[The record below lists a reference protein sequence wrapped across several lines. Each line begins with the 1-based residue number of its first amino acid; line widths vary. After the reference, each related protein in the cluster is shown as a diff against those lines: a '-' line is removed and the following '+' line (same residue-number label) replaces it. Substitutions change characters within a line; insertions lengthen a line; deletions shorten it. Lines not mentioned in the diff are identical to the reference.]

1 MLLPA
6 RMKRVEIIV
15 HKDHYDPVMRYL
27 REARV
32 LELLDV
38 KDMIRGYDGAVSPC
52 PTSERLYRL
61 VTLSSK
67 IGSLTNMVRSSSNT
81 AAPVQVTGS
90 LTEDQIREIESR
102 VSSLE
107 AEVTTLS
114 SEIQGAEKIA
124 QFADTGLGVSV
135 KEIMKITDIN
145 APEGR
150 HRLEEIIFRILDTL
164 SPPEI
169 EQAVA
174 LGQVIQ
180 RKDVSESIRR
190 AITEQVAHTVA
201 AHRGEAAV
209 VETLS
214 QALDLKIV
222 PGSTAKT
229 LRFEPESR
237 VERSRE
243 LAIRLNLKLKEL
255 ASRNSERL
263 QVDGELVNA
272 ERVLEEAKGL
282 CGKTESTY
290 VIEGWLP
297 ANRIPELQEKL
308 SKVSDGH
315 CVVQDW
321 SGRGSPTLLRNPR
334 GTGLFERLTLGFG
347 TPISTEIDPTVLWV
361 VTYPLFF
368 GLMFGDVGHGLL
380 VFVISAMLLYVKRK
394 GTRFPE
400 QSFAGL
406 GSLFNMILDG
416 SGLLMLGGAAAIVF
430 GLLYGTFMGSE
441 EWFMELTKLPGP
453 LWFNP
458 FKQPT
463 TLLKVSIII
472 GIAHVSSGLILDV
485 VNKIRNRE
493 YDELLAGPG
502 IWLWF
507 YLTLGYLILAHGFGL
522 VSYVLSNLL
531 IVLAML
537 GTPAVLM
544 LVAKVRIEGPFEGI
558 GHWMESM
565 FASISHTISYI
576 RIMAM
581 KMIHDVFSLLFLGIL
596 FGTPI
601 YLGAPVFAL
610 LTIIMI
616 LVLEAAFVFLQDLRL
631 HWVEWF
637 LKFYSGSGMAFK
649 PFGIQRTYTS
659 VSAALQPFGL
669 ARPRAG

>member
-6 RMKRVEIIV
+6 KMKRVEIIV

-52 PTSERLYRL
+52 PTSDRLYRL
-61 VTLSSK
+61 VTLGSK
-67 IGSLTNMVRSSSNT
+67 IGNLTNTLQLTPNT
-81 AAPVQVTGS
+81 ARPVQVSGS
-90 LTEDQIREIESR
+90 LAEDQIRDIEGR

-107 AEVTTLS
+107 AELTTLS
-114 SEIQGAEKIA
+114 SEIQAAEKIT
-124 QFADTGLGVSV
+124 QFADTGLGVSI

-150 HRLEEIIFRILDTL
+150 HRLEEIVSRILDTL
-164 SPPEI
+164 APPEI
-169 EQAVA
+169 QQAVA
-174 LGQVIQ
+174 LGQTIN
-180 RKDVSESIRR
+180 RKDVGSSIRR
-190 AITEQVAHTVA
+190 AITEQVAHAVT
-201 AHRGEAAV
+201 AHQGEAAV
-209 VETLS
+209 IKTLS
-214 QALDLKIV
+214 QALALKII
-222 PGSTAKT
+222 PGSTAKS

-237 VERSRE
+237 VEKSRD
-243 LAIRLNLKLKEL
+243 LAIELNLKVKEL
-255 ASRNSERL
+255 ASRNSEWL
-263 QVDGELVNA
+263 QVDGERVNA

-297 ANRIPELQEKL
+297 ANIIPELQQKL
-308 SKVSDGH
+308 GKVSDGH

-321 SGRGSPTLLRNPR
+321 SKRGSPTLLRNPR

-347 TPISTEIDPTVLWV
+347 TPTSSEIDPTVLWT

-380 VFVISAMLLYVKRK
+380 VFVVSAMLLYAKRR
-394 GTRFPE
+394 GTRYPE
-400 QSFAGL
+400 QSFGGL

-441 EWFMELTKLPGP
+441 QWFVELTKLPGP

-463 TLLKVSIII
+463 KLLKVSIII
-472 GIAHVSSGLILDV
+472 GIVHVSSGLILDI
-485 VNKIRNRE
+485 VNKVRNRE

-502 IWLWF
+502 LWLWF
-507 YLTLGYLILAHGFGL
+507 YLTFGYLILAHGFRL
-522 VSYVLSNLL
+522 ISYVLSNLP

-537 GTPAVLM
+537 GIPAVLM
-544 LVAKVRIEGPFEGI
+544 LVAKARIEGPFEGV

-581 KMIHDVFSLLFLGIL
+581 KMIHDVFSILFLGIL
-596 FGTPI
+596 FATPI
-601 YLGAPVFAL
+601 YIGAPVFAL

-637 LKFYSGSGMAFK
+637 LKFYSGSGVAFK
-649 PFGIQRTYTS
+649 PFGIQRTFTS
-659 VSAALQPFGL
+659 VSTTL
-669 ARPRAG
+669 

>member
-6 RMKRVEIIV
+6 KMKRVEIIV

-38 KDMIRGYDGAVSPC
+38 KDMIKGYDGAVSPC

-61 VTLSSK
+61 VTLGSK
-67 IGSLTNMVRSSSNT
+67 IGNLTNTLQLSPNT
-81 AAPVQVTGS
+81 AGPVQVSGS
-90 LTEDQIREIESR
+90 LAEDQIRDIEGR

-107 AEVTTLS
+107 AELTALS
-114 SEIQGAEKIA
+114 SEIQAAEKITH
-124 QFADTGLGVSV
+124 FADTGLGVSI
-135 KEIMKITDIN
+135 KEIMKITGIN

-150 HRLEEIIFRILDTL
+150 HRLEEIVSRILDTL
-164 SPPEI
+164 APPEI

-174 LGQVIQ
+174 LGHTID
-180 RKDVSESIRR
+180 RKDVGASIRR
-190 AITEQVAHTVA
+190 AITEQVAHAVA
-201 AHRGEAAV
+201 AHQGEAAV
-209 VETLS
+209 IKTLS
-214 QALDLKIV
+214 QALALKIV
-222 PGSTAKT
+222 PGSTAKA

-237 VERSRE
+237 VEKSRD
-243 LAIRLNLKLKEL
+243 LAIDLNLKVKEL
-255 ASRNSERL
+255 ASRNSEWL
-263 QVDGELVNA
+263 QVDGERVNA

-297 ANRIPELQEKL
+297 ANIIPELQQKL
-308 SKVSDGH
+308 GKVSDGH

-321 SGRGSPTLLRNPR
+321 SKRGSPTLLRNPR
-334 GTGLFERLTLGFG
+334 GTGLFQRLTLGFG
-347 TPISTEIDPTVLWV
+347 TPTSSEIDPTVLWT

-380 VFVISAMLLYVKRK
+380 VFVVSAMLLYAKRR
-394 GTRFPE
+394 GTRYPE
-400 QSFAGL
+400 QSFGGL

-441 EWFMELTKLPGP
+441 QWFVELTKLPSP

-463 TLLKVSIII
+463 KLLKVSIII
-472 GIAHVSSGLILDV
+472 GIAHVSSGLILDI
-485 VNKIRNRE
+485 VNKVRNRE

-502 IWLWF
+502 LWLWF
-507 YLTLGYLILAHGFGL
+507 YLTFGYLILAHGFRL
-522 VSYVLSNLL
+522 ISYVLTNLP

-537 GTPAVLM
+537 GIPALLM
-544 LVAKVRIEGPFEGI
+544 LVAKARIEGPFEGV

-581 KMIHDVFSLLFLGIL
+581 KMIHDVFSILFLGIL
-596 FGTPI
+596 FATPI
-601 YLGAPVFAL
+601 YIGAPVFAL

-616 LVLEAAFVFLQDLRL
+616 LVLETAFVFLQDLRL

-637 LKFYSGSGMAFK
+637 LKFYSGSGVAFK
-649 PFGIQRTYTS
+649 PFGIQRTFTS
-659 VSAALQPFGL
+659 VSTIL
-669 ARPRAG
+669 

>member
-6 RMKRVEIIV
+6 KMKRVEIIV

-38 KDMIRGYDGAVSPC
+38 KDMIKGYNGAVSPC

-61 VTLSSK
+61 VTLGSK
-67 IGSLTNMVRSSSNT
+67 IGNLTNTLQLGSST
-81 AAPVQVTGS
+81 AGPVQVSGS
-90 LTEDQIREIESR
+90 LAEDQIRDIEGR

-107 AEVTTLS
+107 TELTALS
-114 SEIQGAEKIA
+114 SKIQAAEKIT
-124 QFADTGLGVSV
+124 QFADTSLGASI
-135 KEIMKITDIN
+135 KEIMKISDIN

-150 HRLEEIIFRILDTL
+150 HRLEEIVSRILDTL
-164 SPPEI
+164 APPEI

-174 LGQVIQ
+174 LGQTID
-180 RKDVSESIRR
+180 RTDVGSSIRR
-190 AITEQVAHTVA
+190 AITEQVAHAVT
-201 AHRGEAAV
+201 AHQGEAAV
-209 VETLS
+209 IKTLS
-214 QALDLKIV
+214 QALALKII
-222 PGSTAKT
+222 PGSTAKA
-229 LRFEPESR
+229 LRFEPDSR
-237 VERSRE
+237 VEKSRD
-243 LAIRLNLKLKEL
+243 LAIELNLKVKEL
-255 ASRNSERL
+255 ASRNSAWL
-263 QVDGELVNA
+263 QVDGERVNA

-297 ANRIPELQEKL
+297 TNIIPELQQEL
-308 SKVSDGH
+308 GKVSDGH

-321 SGRGSPTLLRNPR
+321 SKRGSPTLLRNPR
-334 GTGLFERLTLGFG
+334 GTGLFQRLTLGFG
-347 TPISTEIDPTVLWV
+347 TPTSSEIDPTVLWT

-380 VFVISAMLLYVKRK
+380 VFVVSAMLFYAKKR
-394 GTRFPE
+394 GTRYPE
-400 QSFAGL
+400 QSFGGL

-441 EWFMELTKLPGP
+441 QWFTELTKLPGP

-463 TLLKVSIII
+463 KLLKVSIII
-472 GIAHVSSGLILDV
+472 GIVHVSSGLTLDV
-485 VNKIRNRE
+485 VNKVKNRE

-502 IWLWF
+502 LWLWF
-507 YLTLGYLILAHGFGL
+507 YLTFGYLILAHGFRL
-522 VSYVLSNLL
+522 ISYVLSNLPT
-531 IVLAML
+531 VLAML
-537 GTPAVLM
+537 GVPALLM
-544 LVAKVRIEGPFEGI
+544 LVAKARIEGPFEGV

-581 KMIHDVFSLLFLGIL
+581 KMIHDVFSILFLGIL
-596 FGTPI
+596 FATPI
-601 YLGAPVFAL
+601 YIGAPVFAL

-637 LKFYSGSGMAFK
+637 LKFYSGSGVAFK

-659 VSAALQPFGL
+659 VSTTL
-669 ARPRAG
+669 

>member
-6 RMKRVEIIV
+6 KMKRVEIIV

-61 VTLSSK
+61 VTVGSR
-67 IGSLTNMVRSSSNT
+67 IGNLTNTLQLGSST
-81 AAPVQVTGS
+81 AGPVQVSGS
-90 LTEDQIREIESR
+90 LAEDQIRDIEGR

-107 AEVTTLS
+107 AELTALS
-114 SEIQGAEKIA
+114 SEIQAAEKIT
-124 QFADTGLGVSV
+124 QFADTGLGVSI

-150 HRLEEIIFRILDTL
+150 HRLEEIVSRILDTL
-164 SPPEI
+164 APPEI

-174 LGQVIQ
+174 LGQTIN
-180 RKDVSESIRR
+180 RKDVGSSIRR
-190 AITEQVAHTVA
+190 AITEQVAHAVVA
-201 AHRGEAAV
+201 HQGEAAV
-209 VETLS
+209 IKTLS
-214 QALDLKIV
+214 QALALKII
-222 PGSTAKT
+222 PGSTAKA

-237 VERSRE
+237 VEKSRD
-243 LAIRLNLKLKEL
+243 LAIELNLKVKEL
-255 ASRNSERL
+255 ASRNSEWL
-263 QVDGELVNA
+263 QVDGERVNA

-297 ANRIPELQEKL
+297 ANIIPELQQEL
-308 SKVSDGH
+308 GKVSDGH

-321 SGRGSPTLLRNPR
+321 SKRGSPTLLRNPR
-334 GTGLFERLTLGFG
+334 GTGLFQRLTLGFG
-347 TPISTEIDPTVLWV
+347 TPTSSEIDPTVLWT

-380 VFVISAMLLYVKRK
+380 VFVVSAMLLYEKRR
-394 GTRFPE
+394 GTRYPE
-400 QSFAGL
+400 QSFGGL

-441 EWFMELTKLPGP
+441 QWFVELTKLPGP

-463 TLLKVSIII
+463 KLLKVSIII
-472 GIAHVSSGLILDV
+472 GIVHVSSGLILDV
-485 VNKIRNRE
+485 VNKVRNRE

-502 IWLWF
+502 LWLWF
-507 YLTLGYLILAHGFGL
+507 YLTFGYLILAHGFRL
-522 VSYVLSNLL
+522 ISYVLSNLP

-537 GTPAVLM
+537 GIPAVLM
-544 LVAKVRIEGPFEGI
+544 LVAKARIEGPFEGV

-581 KMIHDVFSLLFLGIL
+581 KMIHDVFSILFLGIL
-596 FGTPI
+596 FATPI
-601 YLGAPVFAL
+601 YIGAPVFAL

-616 LVLEAAFVFLQDLRL
+616 LVLETAFVFLQDLRL

-637 LKFYSGSGMAFK
+637 LKFYSGSGVAFK
-649 PFGIQRTYTS
+649 PFGIQRTFTS
-659 VSAALQPFGL
+659 VSTTL
-669 ARPRAG
+669 

>member
-6 RMKRVEIIV
+6 KMKRVELIV

-38 KDMIRGYDGAVSPC
+38 KDMIKGYDGAVSPC

-61 VTLSSK
+61 VTLGSK
-67 IGSLTNMVRSSSNT
+67 IGNLTNTLQLGSST
-81 AAPVQVTGS
+81 AGPVQVSGS
-90 LTEDQIREIESR
+90 LAEDQIRDIEGR

-107 AEVTTLS
+107 AELTALS
-114 SEIQGAEKIA
+114 SEIQAAEKIT
-124 QFADTGLGVSV
+124 QFADTGLGVSI
-135 KEIMKITDIN
+135 KEIMKISDIN

-150 HRLEEIIFRILDTL
+150 HRLEEIVSRILDTL
-164 SPPEI
+164 APPEI

-174 LGQVIQ
+174 LGQTIN
-180 RKDVSESIRR
+180 RKDVGSSIRR
-190 AITEQVAHTVA
+190 AITEQVAHAVT
-201 AHRGEAAV
+201 AHQGEAAV
-209 VETLS
+209 VKTVS
-214 QALDLKIV
+214 QALALKII
-222 PGSTAKT
+222 PGSTAKA

-237 VERSRE
+237 VEKSRD
-243 LAIRLNLKLKEL
+243 LAIGLDLKVKEL
-255 ASRNSERL
+255 ASRNSEWL
-263 QVDGELVNA
+263 QVDGERVNA

-297 ANRIPELQEKL
+297 ANIIPELQQKL
-308 SKVSDGH
+308 GKVSDGH

-321 SGRGSPTLLRNPR
+321 SKRGSPTLLRNPR
-334 GTGLFERLTLGFG
+334 GTGLFQRLTLGFG
-347 TPISTEIDPTVLWV
+347 TPTSSEIDPTVLWT

-380 VFVISAMLLYVKRK
+380 VFMVSAILLHAKRR
-394 GTRFPE
+394 GTRYPE
-400 QSFAGL
+400 QSFGGL

-416 SGLLMLGGAAAIVF
+416 SGLLMLGGVAAIVF

-441 EWFMELTKLPGP
+441 QWFVELTKLPGP

-463 TLLKVSIII
+463 KLLKVSIII
-472 GIAHVSSGLILDV
+472 GIVHVSSGLILDI
-485 VNKIRNRE
+485 VNKVRNRE

-502 IWLWF
+502 LWLWF
-507 YLTLGYLILAHGFGL
+507 YLTFGYLILAHGFRL
-522 VSYVLSNLL
+522 ISYVLSNLP

-537 GTPAVLM
+537 GIPAVLM
-544 LVAKVRIEGPFEGI
+544 LVAKARIEGPFEGV

-581 KMIHDVFSLLFLGIL
+581 KMIHDVFSILFLGIL
-596 FGTPI
+596 FATPI
-601 YLGAPVFAL
+601 YIGAPVFAL

-616 LVLEAAFVFLQDLRL
+616 LVLETAFVFLQDLRL

-637 LKFYSGSGMAFK
+637 LKFYSGSGVAFK
-649 PFGIQRTYTS
+649 PFGIQRTFTS
-659 VSAALQPFGL
+659 VSTTL
-669 ARPRAG
+669 

>member
-6 RMKRVEIIV
+6 RMKRAEIIV

-38 KDMIRGYDGAVSPC
+38 KDMIRGYDGAVWPC

-67 IGSLTNMVRSSSNT
+67 IGNLTNTLQSNP
-81 AAPVQVTGS
+81 ANAEPVQVTGS
-90 LTEDQIREIESR
+90 LTEDQIRDIENR

-107 AEVTTLS
+107 TELTALT
-114 SEIQGAEKIA
+114 SEIQAAEKIT
-124 QFADTGLGVSV
+124 QFADTGLGVSI

-150 HRLEEIIFRILDTL
+150 HKLEEIVSRILDTL
-164 SPPEI
+164 ASPEI

-174 LGQVIQ
+174 LGQTIH
-180 RKDVSESIRR
+180 RKDVGESIRR
-190 AITEQVAHTVA
+190 AITEQVAHAVTA
-201 AHRGEAAV
+201 RQGEAAV

-214 QALDLKIV
+214 QALALRIAL
-222 PGSTAKT
+222 GSTAKA

-237 VERSRE
+237 VEKSRD
-243 LAIRLNLKLKEL
+243 LAIGLNLKVKEL
-255 ASRNSERL
+255 ASRSSEWL
-263 QVDGELVNA
+263 HVDGELVNA
-272 ERVLEEAKGL
+272 ERVLEEAKGV

-297 ANRIPELQEKL
+297 ANRIPELQQEL

-321 SGRGSPTLLRNPR
+321 SKRGSPTLLRNPR

-347 TPISTEIDPTVLWV
+347 TPTSSEIDPTVLWT

-380 VFVISAMLLYVKRK
+380 VLVVSAMLFYAKKR
-394 GTRFPE
+394 GTRYPD
-400 QSFAGL
+400 QSFGGL

-441 EWFMELTKLPGP
+441 QWFVELTKLPSP

-463 TLLKVSIII
+463 KLLKVSIII
-472 GIAHVSSGLILDV
+472 GIAHVSSGLILDI
-485 VNKIRNRE
+485 VNKVRNRE

-502 IWLWF
+502 LWLWF
-507 YLTLGYLILAHGFGL
+507 YLTFGYLILAHGFRL
-522 VSYVLSNLL
+522 ISYVLSNLPV
-531 IVLAML
+531 VLAML
-537 GTPAVLM
+537 GIPAVLM
-544 LVAKVRIEGPFEGI
+544 LAAKIRIEGPFEGV

-581 KMIHDVFSLLFLGIL
+581 KMIHDVFSILFLGIL
-596 FGTPI
+596 FATPI
-601 YLGAPVFAL
+601 YVGAPIFAM

-637 LKFYSGSGMAFK
+637 LKFYSGSGIAFK

-659 VSAALQPFGL
+659 VLTTQ
-669 ARPRAG
+669 

>member
-6 RMKRVEIIV
+6 KMKRVEIIV

-38 KDMIRGYDGAVSPC
+38 KDMIKGYDGAVSPC

-61 VTLSSK
+61 VTLGSK
-67 IGSLTNMVRSSSNT
+67 IGNLTNTLQLGPST
-81 AAPVQVTGS
+81 AGPVQVSGS
-90 LTEDQIREIESR
+90 LAEDQIRDIEGR

-107 AEVTTLS
+107 TELTSLS
-114 SEIQGAEKIA
+114 SEIQAAEKIT
-124 QFADTGLGVSV
+124 QFADTGLGASI

-150 HRLEEIIFRILDTL
+150 HRLEEIVSRILDTL
-164 SPPEI
+164 APPEI

-174 LGQVIQ
+174 LGQTIN
-180 RKDVSESIRR
+180 RKDVGSSIRR
-190 AITEQVAHTVA
+190 AITEQVAHAVT
-201 AHRGEAAV
+201 AHQGEAAV
-209 VETLS
+209 IKTLS
-214 QALDLKIV
+214 QALALKII
-222 PGSTAKT
+222 PGSTAKA

-237 VERSRE
+237 VEKSRD
-243 LAIRLNLKLKEL
+243 LAIELNLKVKEV
-255 ASRNSERL
+255 ASRNSEWL
-263 QVDGELVNA
+263 QVDGERVNA

-297 ANRIPELQEKL
+297 TNIIPELQQEL

-321 SGRGSPTLLRNPR
+321 SKRGSPTLLRNPR
-334 GTGLFERLTLGFG
+334 GTGLFQRLTLGFG
-347 TPISTEIDPTVLWV
+347 TPTSSEIDPTVLWT

-380 VFVISAMLLYVKRK
+380 VFVVSAILLYAKRR
-394 GTRFPE
+394 GTRYPE
-400 QSFAGL
+400 QSFGGL

-441 EWFMELTKLPGP
+441 QWFVELTKLPGP

-458 FKQPT
+458 FKEPT
-463 TLLKVSIII
+463 KLLKVSITI
-472 GIAHVSSGLILDV
+472 GIVHVSSGLTLDI
-485 VNKIRNRE
+485 VNKVRNRE
-493 YDELLAGPG
+493 YDQLLAGPG
-502 IWLWF
+502 LWLWF
-507 YLTLGYLILAHGFGL
+507 YLTFGYLVLAHGFRL
-522 VSYVLSNLL
+522 ISYVLSNLP

-537 GTPAVLM
+537 GIPALLM
-544 LVAKVRIEGPFEGI
+544 LVAKARIEGPFEGV

-581 KMIHDVFSLLFLGIL
+581 KMIHDVFSILFLGVL
-596 FGTPI
+596 FATPI
-601 YLGAPVFAL
+601 YIGAPVFAL

-616 LVLEAAFVFLQDLRL
+616 LVLETAFVFLQDLRL

-637 LKFYSGSGMAFK
+637 LKFYSGSGVAFK
-649 PFGIQRTYTS
+649 PFGIQRTFTS
-659 VSAALQPFGL
+659 VSTTL
-669 ARPRAG
+669 

>member
-6 RMKRVEIIV
+6 KMKRVEIIV

-38 KDMIRGYDGAVSPC
+38 KDMIKGYDGAVSPC

-61 VTLSSK
+61 VTLGSK
-67 IGSLTNMVRSSSNT
+67 IGNLTNTLQLSLNT
-81 AAPVQVTGS
+81 AGPVQVSGS
-90 LTEDQIREIESR
+90 LAEDQIRDIEGR

-107 AEVTTLS
+107 AELTALS
-114 SEIQGAEKIA
+114 SEIQAAEKIT
-124 QFADTGLGVSV
+124 QFADTGLGVSI

-150 HRLEEIIFRILDTL
+150 HRLEEIVSRILDTL
-164 SPPEI
+164 APPEI

-174 LGQVIQ
+174 LGQTIN
-180 RKDVSESIRR
+180 RKDVGSSIRR
-190 AITEQVAHTVA
+190 AITEQVARAVTGHQ
-201 AHRGEAAV
+201 GEAAV
-209 VETLS
+209 IKTLS
-214 QALDLKIV
+214 QALALKII
-222 PGSTAKT
+222 PGSTAKA

-237 VERSRE
+237 VEKSRD
-243 LAIRLNLKLKEL
+243 LAIELNLKVKEL
-255 ASRNSERL
+255 ASRNSEWL
-263 QVDGELVNA
+263 QVDGERVNA

-297 ANRIPELQEKL
+297 TNIIPELQQQL
-308 SKVSDGH
+308 GKVSDGH

-321 SGRGSPTLLRNPR
+321 SKRGSPTLLRNPR
-334 GTGLFERLTLGFG
+334 GTGLFQRLTLGFG
-347 TPISTEIDPTVLWV
+347 TPTSSEIDPTVLWT

-380 VFVISAMLLYVKRK
+380 VFVASAILLYAKRR
-394 GTRFPE
+394 GTRYPE
-400 QSFAGL
+400 QSFGGL

-441 EWFMELTKLPGP
+441 QWFVELTKLPGP

-463 TLLKVSIII
+463 KLLKVSIII
-472 GIAHVSSGLILDV
+472 GIVHVSSGLILDI
-485 VNKIRNRE
+485 VNKVRNRE

-502 IWLWF
+502 LWLWF
-507 YLTLGYLILAHGFGL
+507 YLTFGYLILAHGFRL
-522 VSYVLSNLL
+522 ISYVLSNLP

-537 GTPAVLM
+537 GIPAVLM
-544 LVAKVRIEGPFEGI
+544 LVAKARIEGPFEGV

-581 KMIHDVFSLLFLGIL
+581 KMIHDVFSILFLGIL
-596 FGTPI
+596 FATPI
-601 YLGAPVFAL
+601 YIGAPVFAL

-637 LKFYSGSGMAFK
+637 LKFYSGSGVAFK
-649 PFGIQRTYTS
+649 PFGIQRTFTS
-659 VSAALQPFGL
+659 VSTTL
-669 ARPRAG
+669 

>member
-6 RMKRVEIIV
+6 KMKRVEIIV

-38 KDMIRGYDGAVSPC
+38 KDMIKGYDGAVSPC

-61 VTLSSK
+61 VTLGSK
-67 IGSLTNMVRSSSNT
+67 IGNLTNTLQLSSNT
-81 AAPVQVTGS
+81 AGPVQVSGS
-90 LTEDQIREIESR
+90 LAEDQIRDIEGR

-107 AEVTTLS
+107 AELTALS
-114 SEIQGAEKIA
+114 SEIQAAEKIT
-124 QFADTGLGVSV
+124 QFADTGLGVSI

-150 HRLEEIIFRILDTL
+150 HRLEEIVSRILDTL
-164 SPPEI
+164 APPEI

-174 LGQVIQ
+174 LGQTIN
-180 RKDVSESIRR
+180 RKDVGSSIRR
-190 AITEQVAHTVA
+190 AITEQVAHAVT
-201 AHRGEAAV
+201 AHQGEAAV
-209 VETLS
+209 IKTLS
-214 QALDLKIV
+214 QALALKII
-222 PGSTAKT
+222 PGSTAKA

-237 VERSRE
+237 VEKSRD
-243 LAIRLNLKLKEL
+243 LAIELNLKVKEL
-255 ASRNSERL
+255 ASRNSEWL
-263 QVDGELVNA
+263 QVDGERVNA

-297 ANRIPELQEKL
+297 ANIIPELQQEL
-308 SKVSDGH
+308 GKVSDGH

-321 SGRGSPTLLRNPR
+321 SKRGSPTLLRNPR
-334 GTGLFERLTLGFG
+334 GTGLFQRLTLGFG
-347 TPISTEIDPTVLWV
+347 TPTSSEIDPTVLWT

-380 VFVISAMLLYVKRK
+380 VFVVSAILLYAKRR
-394 GTRFPE
+394 GTRYPE
-400 QSFAGL
+400 QSFGGL

-441 EWFMELTKLPGP
+441 QWFVELTKLPGP

-463 TLLKVSIII
+463 KLLKVSIII
-472 GIAHVSSGLILDV
+472 GIVHVSSGLILDI
-485 VNKIRNRE
+485 VNKVRNRE

-502 IWLWF
+502 LWLWF
-507 YLTLGYLILAHGFGL
+507 YLTFGYLILAHGFRL
-522 VSYVLSNLL
+522 ISYVLSNLP

-537 GTPAVLM
+537 GIPAVLM
-544 LVAKVRIEGPFEGI
+544 LVAKARIEGPFEGV

-581 KMIHDVFSLLFLGIL
+581 KMIHDVFSILFLGIL
-596 FGTPI
+596 FATPI
-601 YLGAPVFAL
+601 YIGAPVFAL

-616 LVLEAAFVFLQDLRL
+616 LVLETAFVFLQDLRL

-637 LKFYSGSGMAFK
+637 LKFYSGSGVAFK
-649 PFGIQRTYTS
+649 PFGIQRTFTS
-659 VSAALQPFGL
+659 VSTTL
-669 ARPRAG
+669 

>member
-6 RMKRVEIIV
+6 KMKRVEIIV

-61 VTLSSK
+61 VTLGSK
-67 IGSLTNMVRSSSNT
+67 IGNLTNTLQFGSST
-81 AAPVQVTGS
+81 AGPVQVSGS
-90 LTEDQIREIESR
+90 LVEDQIRDIEGR

-107 AEVTTLS
+107 AELTALS
-114 SEIQGAEKIA
+114 SEIQAAEKIT
-124 QFADTGLGVSV
+124 QFADTGLGVSI

-150 HRLEEIIFRILDTL
+150 HRLEEIVSRILDTL
-164 SPPEI
+164 APPEI

-174 LGQVIQ
+174 LGQTID
-180 RKDVSESIRR
+180 RKDVGSSIRR
-190 AITEQVAHTVA
+190 AITEQVAHAVA
-201 AHRGEAAV
+201 AHKGEAAV
-209 VETLS
+209 IKTLS
-214 QALDLKIV
+214 QALALKII
-222 PGSTAKT
+222 PGSTAKA
-229 LRFEPESR
+229 LRFEPGSR
-237 VERSRE
+237 VEKSRD
-243 LAIRLNLKLKEL
+243 LAIELNLKVKEL
-255 ASRNSERL
+255 ASRNSEWL
-263 QVDGELVNA
+263 QVDGERVNA

-297 ANRIPELQEKL
+297 ANIIPELQQKL
-308 SKVSDGH
+308 GKVSDGH

-321 SGRGSPTLLRNPR
+321 SKRGSPTLLRNPR
-334 GTGLFERLTLGFG
+334 GTGLFQRLTLGFG
-347 TPISTEIDPTVLWV
+347 TPTSSEIDPTVLWT

-380 VFVISAMLLYVKRK
+380 VFVVSAILLYAKRR
-394 GTRFPE
+394 GTRYPE
-400 QSFAGL
+400 QSFGGL

-441 EWFMELTKLPGP
+441 QWFVELTKLPGP

-463 TLLKVSIII
+463 KLLRVSIII
-472 GIAHVSSGLILDV
+472 GIVHVSSGLILDI
-485 VNKIRNRE
+485 VNKVRNRE

-502 IWLWF
+502 LWLWF
-507 YLTLGYLILAHGFGL
+507 YLTLGYLILAHGFRL
-522 VSYVLSNLL
+522 ISYVLSNLP

-537 GTPAVLM
+537 GIPAVLM
-544 LVAKVRIEGPFEGI
+544 LVAKARIEGPFEGV

-581 KMIHDVFSLLFLGIL
+581 KMIHDVFSILFLGIL
-596 FGTPI
+596 FATPI
-601 YLGAPVFAL
+601 YIGAPVFAL

-616 LVLEAAFVFLQDLRL
+616 LVLETAFVFLQDLRL

-637 LKFYSGSGMAFK
+637 LKFYSGSGVAFK
-649 PFGIQRTYTS
+649 PFGIQRTFTS
-659 VSAALQPFGL
+659 VSTTL
-669 ARPRAG
+669 

>member
-1 MLLPA
+1 L
-6 RMKRVEIIV
+6 
-15 HKDHYDPVMRYL
+15 
-27 REARV
+27 
-32 LELLDV
+32 
-38 KDMIRGYDGAVSPC
+38 SP
-52 PTSERLYRL
+52 
-61 VTLSSK
+61 SSA
-67 IGSLTNMVRSSSNT
+67 G
-81 AAPVQVTGS
+81 PVQVAGS
-90 LTEDQIREIESR
+90 LTEDQIRDIESR

-107 AEVTTLS
+107 AELSVLS
-114 SEIQGAEKIA
+114 SEIQVAEKIT
-124 QFADTGLGVSV
+124 QFADTGLGLSV
-135 KEIMKITDIN
+135 KDIMKITDIN

-150 HRLEEIIFRILDTL
+150 HRLEEITLRILDALT
-164 SPPEI
+164 PPEI
-169 EQAVA
+169 TQAVA
-174 LGQVIQ
+174 LGQTIQ
-180 RKDVSESIRR
+180 RKDVSESIRQ
-190 AITEQVAHTVA
+190 AIIEQVANAVA
-201 AHRGEAAV
+201 THQGEAAV
-209 VETLS
+209 VEILS
-214 QALDLKIV
+214 QALELRIV
-222 PGSTAKT
+222 PGSTAKR
-229 LRFEPESR
+229 LRFEPDSR

-243 LAIRLNLKLKEL
+243 LAIRLDLKVKEL
-255 ASRNSERL
+255 ASRNSEWL
-263 QVDGELVNA
+263 QVDSEIINA
-272 ERVLEEAKGL
+272 ERVLEEAKRL

-297 ANRIPELQEKL
+297 ASRIPEIQEKL

-321 SGRGSPTLLRNPR
+321 SRRGSPTLLRNPR

-347 TPISTEIDPTVLWV
+347 TPTSTEIDPTVLWI

-400 QSFAGL
+400 QSFGGL

-416 SGLLMLGGAAAIVF
+416 SGLLVLGGAAAVIF

-441 EWFMELTKLPGP
+441 QWFIELTRLPGP

-463 TLLKVSIII
+463 KLLKVSIIV
-472 GIAHVSSGLILDV
+472 GIAHVSSGLTLDI
-485 VNKIRNRE
+485 VNRVRNRE

-507 YLTLGYLILAHGFGL
+507 YLTLGYLILAHGFRL
-522 VSYVLSNLL
+522 ISYVLSNFLV
-531 IVLAML
+531 VLAML

-544 LVAKVRIEGPFEGI
+544 LVAKTWIEGPFEGV
-558 GHWMESM
+558 GDWMESM

-581 KMIHDVFSLLFLGIL
+581 KMIHDVFSILFLGIL
-596 FGTPI
+596 FATPI
-601 YLGAPVFAL
+601 YVGAPVFAL

-637 LKFYSGSGMAFK
+637 LKFYSGSGVAFK
-649 PFGIQRTYTS
+649 PFGIQRTHTI
-659 VSAALQPFGL
+659 VSTTL
-669 ARPRAG
+669 

>member
-6 RMKRVEIIV
+6 KMKRVEIIV

-38 KDMIRGYDGAVSPC
+38 KDMIKGYDGAVSPC

-61 VTLSSK
+61 VTLGSK
-67 IGSLTNMVRSSSNT
+67 IGNLTNTLQLSPNT
-81 AAPVQVTGS
+81 AGPVQVSGS
-90 LTEDQIREIESR
+90 LAEDQIRDIEGR

-107 AEVTTLS
+107 AELTALS
-114 SEIQGAEKIA
+114 SEIQAAEKIT
-124 QFADTGLGVSV
+124 QFADTGLGVSI

-150 HRLEEIIFRILDTL
+150 HRLEEIVSRILDTL
-164 SPPEI
+164 APPEI

-174 LGQVIQ
+174 LGQTID
-180 RKDVSESIRR
+180 RKDVGSSIRR
-190 AITEQVAHTVA
+190 AITEQVAHAVA
-201 AHRGEAAV
+201 AHQGEAAV
-209 VETLS
+209 IKTLS
-214 QALDLKIV
+214 QALALKIV
-222 PGSTAKT
+222 PGSTAKA

-237 VERSRE
+237 VEKSRD
-243 LAIRLNLKLKEL
+243 LAIDLNLKVKEL
-255 ASRNSERL
+255 ASRNSEWL
-263 QVDGELVNA
+263 QVDGERVNA
-272 ERVLEEAKGL
+272 ERVLEEAEGL

-297 ANRIPELQEKL
+297 ANIIPELQQKL
-308 SKVSDGH
+308 GKVSDGH

-321 SGRGSPTLLRNPR
+321 SKRGSPTLLRNPR
-334 GTGLFERLTLGFG
+334 GTGLFQRLTLGFG
-347 TPISTEIDPTVLWV
+347 TPTSSEIDPTVLWTI
-361 VTYPLFF
+361 TYPLFF

-380 VFVISAMLLYVKRK
+380 VFVFSAILMYAKRR
-394 GTRFPE
+394 GTRYPE
-400 QSFAGL
+400 QSFGGL

-441 EWFMELTKLPGP
+441 QWFVELTKLPSP

-463 TLLKVSIII
+463 KLLKVSIII
-472 GIAHVSSGLILDV
+472 GIVHVSSGLILDI
-485 VNKIRNRE
+485 VNKVRNRE

-502 IWLWF
+502 LWLWF
-507 YLTLGYLILAHGFGL
+507 YLTFGYLILAHGFRL
-522 VSYVLSNLL
+522 ISYVLSNLP

-537 GTPAVLM
+537 GIPALLM
-544 LVAKVRIEGPFEGI
+544 LVAKARIEGPFEGV

-581 KMIHDVFSLLFLGIL
+581 KMIHDVFSILFLGIL
-596 FGTPI
+596 FATPI
-601 YLGAPVFAL
+601 YIGAPVFAL

-616 LVLEAAFVFLQDLRL
+616 LVLETAFVFLQDLRL

-637 LKFYSGSGMAFK
+637 LKFYSGSGVAFK
-649 PFGIQRTYTS
+649 PFGIQRTFTS
-659 VSAALQPFGL
+659 VSTTL
-669 ARPRAG
+669 